1 MTCAQIETLPS
12 SARAQPR
19 NSAWVVWGGREGI
32 DRLFHSVAIHHI
44 ARVIVRAT
52 GDRASGYADGLLLH
66 RSWRSGDYE
75 RQVVR
80 AAGWVSVGYLLGRR
94 ALWVAHMRGR
104 PRETPE
110 SIKYYCGRSPC
121 LCLGPRSWSHTPS

>member
-1 MTCAQIETLPS
+1 MG
-12 SARAQPR
+12 R
-19 NSAWVVWGGREGI
+19 REGI
-32 DRLFHSVAIHHI
+32 DRLFHSVLLYTII

-110 SIKYYCGRSPC
+110 SIKYCGRSPC
-121 LCLGPRSWSHTPS
+121 LCLGPRSWSHTHTQLISRPSAQ